1 MLARRSGWGGVDVPR
16 GEREQK
22 KARRQLSMVEA
33 TKPRDWTAKDEVDRK
48 WAICCYEQRLPFRLF
63 SSEALKEAVAA
74 SAPAARAVPS

>member
-1 MLARRSGWGGVDVPR
+1 
-16 GEREQK
+16 
-22 KARRQLSMVEA
+22 MVEA
-33 TKPRDWTAKDEVDRK
+33 TKPRDWTAKDEVDRE